1 MTNSVLIADSELS
14 LRIRYTF
21 MENPIFLT
29 LICSLKITI
38 FFMVIFSEQINFDK
52 SLTLPYYTRF
62 GFTPC
67 GEKSIKSRGTHD
79 CMDFFAI
86 SGHLIKLN
94 AEYKRLMLQFF
105 EIRPL
110 SASRS
115 NTPTF
120 HYSIIPCGLCNPMT
134 IKYIT
139 IS

>member
-1 MTNSVLIADSELS
+1 
-14 LRIRYTF
+14 

-120 HYSIIPCGLCNPMT
+120 QHGAAQPLPSMAKTAIPSFHAVYATRWL
-134 IKYIT
+134 
-139 IS
+139 